1 MSQLTRRIRQLE
13 ERAGYNNQVVY
24 FIDCENL
31 TEKEIENE
39 VKRIRRKAE
48 NATIFIDDISI
59 RGEAVEH

>member
-1 MSQLTRRIRQLE
+1 MTQLTRRIRQLE
-13 ERAGYNNQVVY
+13 ERTRYNNQVVY

-59 RGEAVEH
+59 LGEADEH

>member
-13 ERAGYNNQVVY
+13 ERAGYKESDVY

>member
-1 MSQLTRRIRQLE
+1 MKQLTRRIRQLE
-13 ERAGYNNQVVY
+13 ESTAYNGIQVY

-39 VKRIRRKAE
+39 VERIRQKAE

-59 RGEAVEH
+59 QGGK